1 MFEVGEGAADKSV
14 VVGKYTQTKQRWLKG
29 KIVKSSH
36 GRHYMKAFTVPRTGV
51 EKTGEEHEKKNRI
64 ERK

>member
-1 MFEVGEGAADKSV
+1 MYGAREGDVDELV

-29 KIVKSSH
+29 KIVKSGH
-36 GRHYMKAFTVPRTGV
+36 DRHYKKTFTVP
-51 EKTGEEHEKKNRI
+51 KTREEHEKKNRI

>member
-29 KIVKSSH
+29 KIVKSGH
-36 GRHYMKAFTVPRTGV
+36 GRHYKKTFTVPRTRVGR
-51 EKTGEEHEKKNRI
+51 KIGEEHERKK
-64 ERK
+64 